1 MGCKELDD
9 DKTAEKSV
17 ILARITDKLSDY
29 QPISTTAPD
38 LKISLSC
45 PLSPTGT
52 EGHRES
58 LSETETRRTG
68 IKFDNLNFILL

>member
-17 ILARITDKLSDY
+17 ILARTTDKLSDY

-45 PLSPTGT
+45 SGKPHG
-52 EGHRES
+52 
-58 LSETETRRTG
+58 
-68 IKFDNLNFILL
+68 D